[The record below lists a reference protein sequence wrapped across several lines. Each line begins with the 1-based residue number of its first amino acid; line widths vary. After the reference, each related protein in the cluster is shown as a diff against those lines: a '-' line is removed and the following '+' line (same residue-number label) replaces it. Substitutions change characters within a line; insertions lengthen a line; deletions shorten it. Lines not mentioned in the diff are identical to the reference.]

1 MASSRD
7 TLDGGRCE
15 ARLPQDLL
23 RDLRDELLLKTGSQW
38 AQPISGSMSPLIR
51 PHDHVL
57 IERVHPD
64 QVRFGDVIMFASAE
78 ERVIHRVVGKK
89 RCLGELTFLEKGDLN
104 PSIGLVPAHHV
115 LGRVSLVWRGGCSLD
130 LLSGRG
136 RAVQIALAVCSMAP
150 LVTKESVKQVLGRL

>member
-1 MASSRD
+1 
-7 TLDGGRCE
+7 
-15 ARLPQDLL
+15 
-23 RDLRDELLLKTGSQW
+23 
-38 AQPISGSMSPLIR
+38 MSPLIR

-115 LGRVSLVWRGGCSLD
+115 LGRVSLVRRGGCSLD

-150 LVTKESVKQVLGRL
+150 LVTKESVKQVLGRLGLPCRGHGLGRLLDRAMTVLPRILVKSLGSG